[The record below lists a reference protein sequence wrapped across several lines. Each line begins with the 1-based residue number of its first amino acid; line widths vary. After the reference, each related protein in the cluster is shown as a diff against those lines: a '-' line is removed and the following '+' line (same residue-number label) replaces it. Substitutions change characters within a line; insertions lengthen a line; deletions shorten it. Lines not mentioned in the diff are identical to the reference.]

1 MLVGIFEAN
10 HILRGRLMRPFFVCS
25 PSKSLSTC
33 LITAMTLLVAFYLR
47 EVVMSRNTKKA
58 RITRISK
65 VKADRSLEER
75 VTALEKQLTDM
86 QAKASCDMNVRGT
99 IEANSV

>member
-1 MLVGIFEAN
+1 
-10 HILRGRLMRPFFVCS
+10 
-25 PSKSLSTC
+25 
-33 LITAMTLLVAFYLR
+33 
-47 EVVMSRNTKKA
+47 MSRNIKKA

-86 QAKASCDMNVRGT
+86 QASRKLENAMINEVQKAMLASDNALC
-99 IEANSV
+99 ASLSKL

>member
-1 MLVGIFEAN
+1 
-10 HILRGRLMRPFFVCS
+10 
-25 PSKSLSTC
+25 
-33 LITAMTLLVAFYLR
+33 
-47 EVVMSRNTKKA
+47 MSRNIKKA

-86 QAKASCDMNVRGT
+86 QAAMSCVMEAGAT
-99 IEANSV
+99 ISVSDLEPATITKIII

>member
-1 MLVGIFEAN
+1 
-10 HILRGRLMRPFFVCS
+10 
-25 PSKSLSTC
+25 
-33 LITAMTLLVAFYLR
+33 
-47 EVVMSRNTKKA
+47 MSRNIKKA

-86 QAKASCDMNVRGT
+86 QAAMSCELDILSARIVTVENFNR
-99 IEANSV
+99 

>member
-1 MLVGIFEAN
+1 MAF
-10 HILRGRLMRPFFVCS
+10 
-25 PSKSLSTC
+25 
-33 LITAMTLLVAFYLR
+33 FYLR
-47 EVVMSRNTKKA
+47 EVVMSRNIKKA

-86 QAKASCDMNVRGT
+86 QAKASCAMNVRGT

>member
-1 MLVGIFEAN
+1 
-10 HILRGRLMRPFFVCS
+10 
-25 PSKSLSTC
+25 
-33 LITAMTLLVAFYLR
+33 
-47 EVVMSRNTKKA
+47 MSRNIKKA

-86 QAKASCDMNVRGT
+86 QAKVSCKLAPSIGSIDISELKKSNGSIVCRIGML
-99 IEANSV
+99 

>member
-1 MLVGIFEAN
+1 
-10 HILRGRLMRPFFVCS
+10 
-25 PSKSLSTC
+25 
-33 LITAMTLLVAFYLR
+33 
-47 EVVMSRNTKKA
+47 MSRNIKKA

-86 QAKASCDMNVRGT
+86 QAAMSCELDALSARIVTVENFNR
-99 IEANSV
+99 